1 VHECRWTQTAS
12 GAAGQ
17 ANVWLCPVPLHLVLF
32 LGSGGGKCPVSS
44 LAQYYCG
51 LSSKHWLHAR
61 LHARRAAYYA
71 ALFTA
76 ATNRAISRESC
87 GRAQGARS
95 NLSHAAPEMIFRPRA
110 AAQREIL
117 TRLTASQRPTR
128 DRKRK

>member
-1 VHECRWTQTAS
+1 MSV
-12 GAAGQ
+12 AGHRRLVAQ
-17 ANVWLCPVPLHLVLF
+17 PGRLTLGFALHLVLF

-95 NLSHAAPEMIFRPRA
+95 NLSHAAPEMIFGLVQPRNA
-110 AAQREIL
+110 R
-117 TRLTASQRPTR
+117 S
-128 DRKRK
+128 